1 MKVVEEDVD
10 AESREAEREDHAARR
25 NGYAEAIADE

>member
-10 AESREAEREDHAARR
+10 AESNEVGRKDHAARR
-25 NGYAEAIADE
+25 SGCAEAIADE